1 MDILI
6 VGGGGREHALA
17 WKIKQSPKAGNIFI
31 APGNAGTAQI
41 GLNLLISKT
50 EEIID
55 WLKENKVDLVVV
67 GPDNYLAEGITDEI
81 QKLGIPVFGPTKD
94 AAEIEWS
101 KSFAKEF
108 MKEEGIPTAGFQRFS
123 NFDSAFAY
131 AKSQKFPLV
140 IKADGLALGKGVIIA
155 NSLAEAESAL
165 QRIMK
170 NGEFGEAGREV
181 IIEEYLDGREIS
193 IHAFCDG
200 ETTFI
205 FPASQDHKR
214 IFDGDKGPNTGG
226 MGTIAPVS
234 WVSEKLLEEIKEK
247 VVLPCL
253 RGLKKRSRPFT
264 GILYPGIII
273 TKDGPKVVEF
283 NARFGDPEAQVY
295 MRILETDLLPIL
307 LSCVSGTL
315 GKHDIKWSSK
325 SACCVVCASGG
336 YPGETEKGKIIE
348 RLDKIADDDVV
359 VFHAGTKEEAGK
371 IITNGGRVL
380 GVTSTGENLKNAL
393 SKTYDSIKSISFD
406 GMQYRKDIGAK
417 SVI

>member
-6 VGGGGREHALA
+6 VGGGGSEHALV

-226 MGTIAPVS
+226 MGTIASVP

-264 GILYPGIII
+264 GILYPGII
-273 TKDGPKVVEF
+273 
-283 NARFGDPEAQVY
+283 
-295 MRILETDLLPIL
+295 
-307 LSCVSGTL
+307 
-315 GKHDIKWSSK
+315 
-325 SACCVVCASGG
+325 
-336 YPGETEKGKIIE
+336 
-348 RLDKIADDDVV
+348 
-359 VFHAGTKEEAGK
+359 
-371 IITNGGRVL
+371 
-380 GVTSTGENLKNAL
+380 
-393 SKTYDSIKSISFD
+393 
-406 GMQYRKDIGAK
+406 
-417 SVI
+417 